1 MVVKRKN
8 AAILSNVLSLG
19 GASASGPFED
29 KIQENNINVYSSPSE
44 KVEKKLLPLK
54 SKQSNID
61 LEKGSEQC
69 QLESSLVVAL
79 DTVEQ
84 QSERNLRHEAGK
96 PAANLKPGFGT
107 GIGIETGSHCGIQR
121 RGSLLTPL
129 LTPCEVVVEKMPEKI
144 IQQFVGVDTSKDS
157 NVRVRNP
164 SNNRP
169 KPKSR
174 QVLDSPPES
183 MDALVV
189 DHAGTAAVA
198 TTIEKPMLDLAHQL
212 KTAINSLRS
221 ASATTGLTISQCYEM
236 GLFSQ
241 GMAPAGGQTGP
252 ENPPRPPTTRT
263 VKAYKPGPK
272 SKKAA
277 TRSPIK
283 QTDGA
288 VTNSED
294 DEEDEVESVNAVAR

>member
-1 MVVKRKN
+1 MLPSLFSNTFSEIYRFFLLSFLQTADEYVQNSMVVKRKN

-129 LTPCEVVVEKMPEKI
+129 LTPCEVVVEKMPKKI
-144 IQQFVGVDTSKDS
+144 IQRFVGMDTNKDS

-174 QVLDSPPES
+174 QVLDFVIIFIS
-183 MDALVV
+183 
-189 DHAGTAAVA
+189 
-198 TTIEKPMLDLAHQL
+198 
-212 KTAINSLRS
+212 AIVKKAQGLRS
-221 ASATTGLTISQCYEM
+221 SIR
-236 GLFSQ
+236 F
-241 GMAPAGGQTGP
+241 
-252 ENPPRPPTTRT
+252 
-263 VKAYKPGPK
+263 
-272 SKKAA
+272 
-277 TRSPIK
+277 
-283 QTDGA
+283 
-288 VTNSED
+288 
-294 DEEDEVESVNAVAR
+294 